1 MTTIKTLAE
10 ILADMG
16 EPVSADSPDGNNHKP
31 STKIKKTQSTQSD
44 NPTARK
50 STQNPWQDFHEL
62 TLSEPKKTRLSDNDA
77 INEPDL
83 PTPSNTSKKH
93 KSRNKPKAVPQPN
106 MTHVLADNNQT
117 ILDEG
122 TIQALQKV
130 DIEPVYQNDKTVN
143 RLRWLAFY
151 YLSNRELSQK
161 QLRQKLLDKDCDPDM
176 VSDLLDEFADKGYQ
190 SDERCAHMLI
200 RESVR
205 RGRGKRHINQS
216 LKKAGIDLPYS
227 LDELIDQAGADSISD
242 GTILDDET
250 SAQSEINWLKLAIE
264 ARCKKYGNT
273 TPKDPKEKARQL
285 RFLQYRGFEMGVC
298 FDALKYTL
306 DHLDELI

>member
-16 EPVSADSPDGNNHKP
+16 EPVSADSSNGNTHQP
-31 STKIKKTQSTQSD
+31 STNTKKTHSTQSH
-44 NPTARK
+44 NPTAKK
-50 STQNPWQDFHEL
+50 STQNPWQDFREL
-62 TLSEPKKTRLSDNDA
+62 TLSKPKKTHPPTDDA
-77 INEPDL
+77 ISKPDPQTL
-83 PTPSNTSKKH
+83 PNTPKKY
-93 KSRNKPKAVPQPN
+93 KSRNKPKAAPQPN
-106 MTHVLADNNQT
+106 ITHVLADSNQT
-117 ILDEG
+117 ILDES
-122 TIQALQKV
+122 TIQTLQKV
-130 DIEPVYQNDKTVN
+130 SIEPVYQNDKAVN

-161 QLRQKLLDKDCDPDM
+161 QLRQKLLDKDCDPDL
-176 VSDLLDEFADKGYQ
+176 VSALLDEFADKGYQ

-200 RESVR
+200 REGVR

-227 LDELIDQAGADSISD
+227 LDELIDQAGVESISD

-250 SAQSEINWLKLAIE
+250 TAQGEINWLKLAIE
-264 ARCKKYGNT
+264 ARCKKYGDT
-273 TPKDPKEKARQL
+273 IPKDPREKARQL
-285 RFLQYRGFEMGVC
+285 RFLQYRGFEMSVC